1 MKAAVVREVGAVP
14 VFGAF
19 ADPVATGDSRVVR
32 VEAAAL
38 NQLTRARASGSHYS
52 SGGQVPFVPGVDGV
66 GRLDDGSR
74 VYFMMPKA
82 PYGAM
87 AELALVPAANTVP
100 VPEGLD
106 PVTAAAIANA
116 GMSSWA
122 ALVERAHLVKGET
135 VLVNG
140 ATGSSGRLAVRIARH
155 LGAAKV
161 IATGRNREVL
171 EALGADQTI
180 ALSEDEAA
188 LEQAFAQAVEA
199 GVDVVLD
206 YIWGASARA
215 LLVAA
220 AKALPEGKPLRF
232 VQIGNMS
239 GAEIALP
246 AQVLRAAAIEL
257 IGSGFGSVPMDRL
270 LASIGGVFGAAGTAG
285 LSLPVDATPLREV
298 KTAWQAKGADR
309 IVFTI

>member
-1 MKAAVVREVGAVP
+1 
-14 VFGAF
+14 
-19 ADPVATGDSRVVR
+19 
-32 VEAAAL
+32 
-38 NQLTRARASGSHYS
+38 
-52 SGGQVPFVPGVDGV
+52 V
-66 GRLDDGSR
+66 GRLEDGRR
-74 VYFMMPKA
+74 VYFVLPGA

-87 AELALVPAANTVP
+87 AERALVPEANLVP
-100 VPEGLD
+100 VPDGLD

-122 ALVERAHLVKGET
+122 ALTERAHLKRGET

-171 EALGADQTI
+171 GSLGADRTI
-180 ALSEDEAA
+180 ALSGDDAA
-188 LEQAFAQAVEA
+188 LEKAFAEAVES

-206 YIWGASARA
+206 YIWGSSARA
-215 LLVAA
+215 LLVVA
-220 AKALPEGKPLRF
+220 AKTLPEGKPLRF

-246 AQVLRAAAIEL
+246 AQTLRAAAIEL
-257 IGSGFGSVPMDRL
+257 MGSGFGSVPMDRL
-270 LASIGGVFGAAGTAG
+270 LASISGVFGAAGSAG
-285 LSLPVDATPLREV
+285 LALPVDPTPLGDVEA
-298 KTAWQAKGADR
+298 AWQAKGADR

>member
-1 MKAAVVREVGAVP
+1 MKAAVVREIGAVP
-14 VFGAF
+14 VFGDF
-19 ADPVATGDSRVVR
+19 ADPAAQDGASIVR

-66 GRLDDGSR
+66 GRLEDGKR
-74 VYFMMPKA
+74 VYFMLPRA

-87 AELALVPAANTVP
+87 AELALAPSANLVP
-100 VPEGLD
+100 VPDGLD

-122 ALVERAHLVKGET
+122 ALTERAHLTAGET

-155 LGAAKV
+155 LGAARIV
-161 IATGRNREVL
+161 ATGRNREVL
-171 EALGADQTI
+171 ETLGADETI
-180 ALSEDEAA
+180 ALTEDNAA
-188 LEQAFAQAVEA
+188 LEKAFAQAVEA

-206 YIWGASARA
+206 YIWGMSARA

-220 AKALPEGKPLRF
+220 ARTLPEGKPLRF

-246 AQVLRAAAIEL
+246 AQALRAAAIDL
-257 IGSGFGSVPMDRL
+257 LGSGIGSVPIDRL
-270 LASIGGVFGAAGTAG
+270 LASIGGVFAAAGSAG
-285 LSLPVDATPLREV
+285 LTLPVDPTPLSEV
-298 KTAWQAKGADR
+298 EAVWQAKGADR
-309 IVFTI
+309 VVFTI